1 MMAKLERRAVQA
13 GYREIR
19 AAVGLYDW
27 LALRFW
33 ITLTYGPH
41 YQIGNP
47 LFLIP
52 GNPFRTTGQSAPEP

>member
-1 MMAKLERRAVQA
+1 MAKLERRAVQA

-33 ITLTYGPH
+33 ITLTYDRITRSEIR
-41 YQIGNP
+41 Y
-47 LFLIP
+47 
-52 GNPFRTTGQSAPEP
+52 S